1 MSDDLTTLQLDQF
14 YPHPPAKVWRA
25 LTTPELM
32 QRWLMES
39 DGFEPRV
46 GQEFTLRARPVPA
59 TNFSGLVSC
68 RVLEVVEPER
78 LSFTWADPEAA
89 VDTDWVLTWD
99 LHPEGRGTRLVL
111 THSGFDPDDPTQ
123 QLSRTIMGS
132 GWPRVLRALDQVLS
146 TP

>member
-1 MSDDLTTLQLDQF
+1 VIDDLTTLQLDQF

-32 QRWLMES
+32 DRWLLES
-39 DGFEPRV
+39 AGFEPRV
-46 GQEFTLRARPVPA
+46 GQEFTLRAKPVAA

-68 RVLEVVEPER
+68 RVLAVVELER
-78 LSFTWADPEAA
+78 LSFSWADPQAA
-89 VDTDWVLTWD
+89 TPTGWVLTWD

-123 QLSRTIMGS
+123 QLSRTIMGG
-132 GWPRVLRALDQVLS
+132 GWPRVLRDLDAVLA
-146 TP
+146 